1 MTQTSEI
8 ILSGSGGQG
17 LILAGQILAEAVI
30 RDGKNAVQTQSYGPE
45 ARGGAS
51 KAEVI
56 ISNDDIDYP
65 KVTKP
70 DIVLAMSQEALSRY
84 AGELDP
90 NGTLIID
97 STYVKAPAQTDARMI
112 SAPFSRLAKESLG
125 KEMVANVV
133 ALGALAAVT
142 GVVSMESLNQA
153 LLSRIP
159 PGTEVLNKKAL
170 ELGKAPVRPPRVPSP
185 AKDY

>member
-30 RDGKNAVQTQSYGPE
+30 RDGKRRADQSYGRKPG
-45 ARGGAS
+45 RS
-51 KAEVI
+51 QQAEVI

-97 STYVKAPAQTDARMI
+97 STYVKALAQTDARMI

-133 ALGALAAVT
+133 ALGPWCCNRRSFHGIV
-142 GVVSMESLNQA
+142 ESGLIVPH
-153 LLSRIP
+153 S
-159 PGTEVLNKKAL
+159 PGTEVLNKKLLNWA
-170 ELGKAPVRPPRVPSP
+170 GKAPVSRCLEFPSP